1 MSATS
6 RPRSRQSQELKALLK
21 PRTAFSFYFDKVKD
35 KLCLE
40 CLKEMSSEK
49 VPDDGKIDP
58 RSIFLPAGY
67 ATIGEGML
75 GEPCAVAEESA
86 KQCRAYLSEHRKL
99 PRHKIPKVGMRAD
112 GMVAIR
118 MCAARQAKME
128 REEHKILSSPL
139 LKKKLDRE
147 VQSRAAKAWKEEC
160 LFDSPIKRDVDL
172 LACADLKR
180 VQGEMREYYT
190 KVHCECA
197 QRKECKGISC
207 ICACYFCNVDRVHA
221 KAGNRCKCSKPHRE
235 AKRWCGATIA
245 ALGPKLVIDSGT
257 NVNDVYAS
265 FSLDI
270 DAKSDAAAL
279 SGSNKQITDVSSHE
293 RAAERIEFMDTT
305 NHREPPSRT
314 CWCEERR
321 LCQVVGCDCFCTY
334 CVKYKAK
341 LVNESRATDS
351 MYCPCWNL
359 DVCNGAEICPCACYK
374 CATEKTLMGY
384 CPFQPPIG
392 LH

>member
-1 MSATS
+1 MSGA
-6 RPRSRQSQELKALLK
+6 PRHDLKPLLK
-21 PRTAFSFYFDKVKD
+21 PRTAFSFYFEKVKD
-35 KLCLE
+35 KLE
-40 CLKEMSSEK
+40 GDVLKEMSSEK

-58 RSIFLPAGY
+58 RSVFLPAGY
-67 ATIGEGML
+67 ATIMEGMM
-75 GEPCAVAEESA
+75 GEPCAVSEESA

-128 REEHKILSSPL
+128 REEEKILSSTF
-139 LKKKLDRE
+139 LKNNLDRE

-160 LFDSPIKRDVDL
+160 LFDSQMKREVDL
-172 LACADLKR
+172 LACEDLKR
-180 VQGEMREYYT
+180 VQEEMRSYYT

-235 AKRWCGATIA
+235 AKRWCGGTIA
-245 ALGPKLVIDSGT
+245 ALAPKIVNNSDTKID
-257 NVNDVYAS
+257 DVYAS

-270 DAKSDAAAL
+270 DTVSDSATL
-279 SGSNKQITDVSSHE
+279 KDTNKQLTDATTLQEATKSE
-293 RAAERIEFMDTT
+293 KFEFMDTT
-305 NHREPPSRT
+305 NHREQPSRT

-321 LCQVVGCDCFCTY
+321 LCQVIGCDCFCTY
-334 CVKYKAK
+334 CLKYKAK
-341 LVNESRATDS
+341 LVNESEATDS
-351 MYCPCWNL
+351 IYCPCWNS
-359 DVCNGAEICPCACYK
+359 DVCNDAETCPCACYK